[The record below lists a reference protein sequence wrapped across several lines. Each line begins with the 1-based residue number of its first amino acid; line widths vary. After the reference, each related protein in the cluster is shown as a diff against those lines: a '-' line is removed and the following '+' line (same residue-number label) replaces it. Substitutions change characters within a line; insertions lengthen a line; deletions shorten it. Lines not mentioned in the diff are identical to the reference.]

1 MELGENLQNAWNY
14 AKQMTTD
21 IGRWV
26 ILLIIGLIPIV
37 NFIIIGYM
45 ARIVKETP
53 SSDTPLRLEGYLD
66 LWIQGL
72 KIVVV
77 LLIYMIIPLILF
89 GIGFATMVASFVG
102 MGGMSSWTGG
112 LMPGS
117 VAWAIWPLVGVGGIV
132 VVVGISIAFLIAIIA
147 IIGIVHMIKNNQLG
161 KAFAFGEITN
171 VIGKIGWGK
180 YLLWLIIILIINFVF
195 GAIGNIPWIGWLITL
210 IFTPPFMVFVAR
222 SAGLIYE
229 EHASGPFPSSSPGQ
243 TRYCIQC
250 GASIPVASL
259 FCPKCGNKQ

>member
-1 MELGENLQNAWNY
+1 MEIGENLQNAWNY
-14 AKQMTTD
+14 TKQMTTD

-53 SSDTPLRLEGYLD
+53 SLDAPPRLEHYLD

-72 KIVVV
+72 KIIII
-77 LLIYMIIPLILF
+77 LLIYMVIPLILF
-89 GIGFATMVASFVG
+89 GIGIATMVVSFVG
-102 MGGMSSWTGG
+102 MGGMRSWPSG
-112 LMPGS
+112 LIPGS
-117 VAWAIWPLVGVGGIV
+117 MGWNIWPLVGVGGIMV
-132 VVVGISIAFLIAIIA
+132 IVGIIIAFLIAIIA

-161 KAFAFGEITN
+161 KAFAFGEIAN

-180 YLLWLIIILIINFVF
+180 YILWLIIILIINFVF

-222 SAGLIYE
+222 SIGLIYGE
-229 EHASGPFPSSSPGQ
+229 YASESFPPSSSGK

-250 GASIPVASL
+250 GASIPIASL